1 MAIIGIDLG
10 TSNSAAAVL
19 RGGRPVIIPSA
30 EGISIGGK
38 AFPSY
43 VALTADGQVLV
54 GEPARRQATSNPEGT
69 ASAFKRKMGKREN
82 YRLRDKDYSPEQ
94 LSAFLLQKI
103 KRDAESFLGE
113 PVEKAVVTVPA
124 YFDDNQRAA
133 TKDACRIA
141 GLEVVRLVNE
151 PTAASLAY
159 GLDRLGQELRI
170 VVIDL
175 GGGTLDVTIM
185 EFGKGVFE
193 VKATSGDT
201 QLGGTDMNQRIY
213 EHLVERFQMST
224 GVDVRNDSKAAARLL
239 EAAENAKIELSTSVT
254 THLSLPYLASVNGEP
269 RHLEL
274 DLNRTELERLVR
286 PVIERC
292 KGPVEQ
298 ALHDAGITPKDVDR
312 VVFVGGPTRMPV
324 VRAYFE
330 ELFGRKA
337 EMGVDPMECVAAGA
351 AIQAG
356 VLAGEVGGIVLVDVT
371 PLTLGVETL
380 GGIATALIARNT
392 PIPVKR
398 SENFTTAADMQT
410 SVTIHVFQG
419 ERPMAGD
426 NTSLGEFNLSGLPPA
441 PRGIPKIDV
450 TFDIDSNGIL
460 SVSAKDTA
468 SGKSQS
474 ISITGSTRLSE
485 DDKKRMVEDA
495 AKYADADKKRRED
508 AEKLNA
514 ADASC
519 YEAEKLL
526 ANFAEKMTEDLR
538 KRIETALRETKEA
551 LLKKDAPLATTRAE
565 ALKKVLQEAG
575 AVLYA
580 QSGQAPKGGPY
591 AETRWEGPEPAPN
604 VGASTGESRPSGSG
618 PRGKVVDAEYK
629 ENK

>member
-1 MAIIGIDLG
+1 MNIIGIDLG

-30 EGISIGGK
+30 EGISVGGK

-43 VALTADGQVLV
+43 VAVTTDGQMLV
-54 GEPARRQATSNPEGT
+54 GEPARRQATANPEGT
-69 ASAFKRKMGKREN
+69 ASAFKRKMGRREN
-82 YRLRDKDYSPEQ
+82 IRLRERDYSPEQ

-103 KRDAESFLGE
+103 KRDAEAFLGE
-113 PVEKAVVTVPA
+113 PVQKAVVTVPA

-170 VVIDL
+170 AVIDL

-201 QLGGTDMNQRIY
+201 QLGGTDMNQKIF
-213 EHLVERFQMST
+213 EHLSERFQMST
-224 GVDVRNDSKAAARLL
+224 GVDVRADRNACARLL
-239 EAAENAKIELSTSVT
+239 DAAETAKIELSTSVT
-254 THLSLPYLASVNGEP
+254 THVSLPYLAAVNGEP

-274 DLNRTELERLVR
+274 DLNRTELERLVHA
-286 PVIERC
+286 VIERC
-292 KGPVEQ
+292 RGPVEQ
-298 ALHDAGITPKDVDR
+298 ALRDAGITPKDVDR
-312 VVFVGGPTRMPV
+312 VVFVGGPTRMPA
-324 VRAYFE
+324 VRSFFE

-380 GGIATALIARNT
+380 GGIATPLIARNT
-392 PIPVKR
+392 PIPVRKT
-398 SENFTTAADMQT
+398 ETFTTAADMQT

-419 ERPMAGD
+419 ERPMARD
-426 NTSLGEFNLSGLPPA
+426 NTSLGEFNLDGLPPA
-441 PRGIPKIDV
+441 PRGTPKVEV

-485 DDKKRMVEDA
+485 EDKKRMVGDA
-495 AKYADADKKRRED
+495 ERNADADRERRNN

-514 ADASC
+514 SDATC

-526 ANFAEKMTEDLR
+526 ANFADKLTDELKT
-538 KRIETALRETKEA
+538 RIESGLRETKEA
-551 LLKKDAPLATTRAE
+551 LLRKEVGLAGERAE
-565 ALKKVLQEAG
+565 ALKKMLQEAG
-575 AVLYA
+575 AVIYSQSNQAGKGAPYA
-580 QSGQAPKGGPY
+580 Q
-591 AETRWEGPEPAPN
+591 TRWEGPEPPPD
-604 VGASTGESRPSGSG
+604 VGTGEARPAH
-618 PRGKVVDAEYK
+618 GKVVDAEYK
-629 ENK
+629 ESST

>member
-43 VALTADGQVLV
+43 VAVTADGQVLV
-54 GEPARRQATSNPEGT
+54 GEPARRQATANPEGT

-103 KRDAESFLGE
+103 KRDAEAFLGE

-193 VKATSGDT
+193 VKSTSGDT

-224 GVDVRNDSKAAARLL
+224 GVDVRKDPKAAARLI
-239 EAAENAKIELSTSVT
+239 EAAETAKIELSTSVT
-254 THLSLPYLASVNGEP
+254 AHISLPYLAAVNGEP

-286 PVIERC
+286 SVIDRC
-292 KGPVEQ
+292 KAPVEQ

-324 VRAYFE
+324 VRSFFE
-330 ELFGRKA
+330 DMFGRKA

-380 GGIATALIARNT
+380 GGIATPLIARNT
-392 PIPVKR
+392 PVPVKR
-398 SENFTTAADMQT
+398 TETFTTAADMQT

-426 NTSLGEFNLSGLPPA
+426 NTSLGEFNLDGLPPA
-441 PRGIPKIDV
+441 PRGVPKIEV

-460 SVSAKDTA
+460 GVSARDTA

-485 DDKKRMVEDA
+485 DDKKRMVGDA
-495 AKYADADKKRRED
+495 AKYADADKKRRDD

-514 ADASC
+514 ADAGC
-519 YEAEKLL
+519 YEAEKML
-526 ANFAEKMTEDLR
+526 ANFADKLTDELK
-538 KRIETALRETKEA
+538 KRIEAALRETKEA
-551 LLKKDAPLATTRAE
+551 LLKKDVSLATTRAE
-565 ALKKVLQEAG
+565 ALRKVLQEAG

-591 AETRWEGPEPAPN
+591 TETRWQGPEPAPN
-604 VGASTGESRPSGSG
+604 VEEATGEPRPSGSG